1 VIAIDTRRELMG
13 KSISIW
19 FKNPDIFQSSE
30 LLPEKQMQLPVITAS
45 SVLQEQVLPILPLKR
60 MFRAGLKASA
70 IILFAL
76 SLTATLNI
84 GSASSQSLS
93 VLTQHNDNNR
103 TGANL
108 NEHIF
113 NTSNV
118 NQKQFAKL
126 FVRPVDGHIYA
137 QPLYLS
143 NIQFPDLK
151 FHNVVYVATMHNT
164 VYAFDAD
171 DPKASQPLWSVNLGP
186 SVPLPDPNIGPPGFS
201 LIHVE
206 IGILSTPVISLANNV
221 IYVVS
226 ANKDPNSSQ
235 PSAYTHALHALDI
248 RTGQEML
255 GGPVNISAQYN
266 GTAADA
272 VDGVISLVDHM
283 QLQRPAL
290 LLSNE
295 KIYIS
300 FGSIDDLVPCHGWI
314 LAYDANTLAQ
324 VAVLNTTPDA
334 VTPTIQLPGMG
345 SIWQG
350 GQGPA
355 ADAAGNVYFLTG
367 NGDFNGYSTPTPT
380 DLADCIVKLSPS
392 LQLLDWFSPYNNN
405 YLNSLDADVGSGA
418 ALLIPGTNLLVG
430 IGKECKMY
438 LADTNNLG
446 HFDPTKDNLVQP
458 PFFAYTQSDPAGSHV
473 VRGGCVF
480 WSSQIGEFIYVSPA
494 TAAVKAFQLTGGI
507 IQPTSPV
514 SQSVNIMG
522 AAGGW
527 MSLSSNGMTAGTGIL
542 WVSGFSPPS
551 GPNGTLHAYNAEN
564 LQQELWNSE
573 MNTSRD
579 SVGLSAKFCPPTIAN
594 GKVYLATFS
603 KYLAVYGILH
613 HDIPGSLYLL
623 LD

>member
-1 VIAIDTRRELMG
+1 MG
-13 KSISIW
+13 KSISIYL
-19 FKNPDIFQSSE
+19 KNPDIFPSSE
-30 LLPEKQMQLPVITAS
+30 ILPEKQMQLPLMTAA
-45 SVLQEQVLPILPLKR
+45 SVLQEQKLPILPLKR
-60 MFRAGLKASA
+60 MFRACLKASV
-70 IILFAL
+70 IILLAL

-84 GSASSQSLS
+84 GSASSQSAS

-108 NEHIF
+108 NEHIL

-118 NQKQFAKL
+118 NPKRFGKL

-171 DPKASQPLWSVNLGP
+171 DPKASVPLWSVNLGP
-186 SVPLPDPNIGPPGFS
+186 SVPLPDPNIGPSGFN
-201 LIHVE
+201 LIQVE
-206 IGILSTPVISLANNV
+206 IGILSTPVISLANNL

-255 GGPVNISAQYN
+255 GGPVKISAQYN

-272 VDGVISLVDHM
+272 INGVIYLVDHM

-300 FGSIDDLVPCHGWI
+300 FGSVDDRVPCHGWI

-345 SIWQG
+345 SIWQS

-392 LQLLDWFSPYNNN
+392 LQLLDWFSPHNNN
-405 YLNSLDADVGSGA
+405 YLNSLDGDVGSGG

-430 IGKECKMY
+430 IGKECNMY

-446 HFDPTKDNLVQP
+446 HFNPTIDDQLVQP
-458 PFFAYTQSDPAGSHV
+458 PFFAVAPPDPPGIHP
-473 VRGGCVF
+473 VRGTCVF
-480 WSSQIGEFIYVSPA
+480 WSSQIGEFIYVSPENA
-494 TAAVKAFQLTGGI
+494 SIKAYQLTGGI

-514 SQSVNIMG
+514 SQSVNLMG
-522 AAGGW
+522 RSGGW
-527 MSLSSNGMTAGTGIL
+527 MSLSSNGMTSGTGVL
-542 WVSGFSPPS
+542 WVSGYSPPS
-551 GPNGTLHAYNAEN
+551 TSFGTLHAYNAEN

-579 SVGLSAKFCPPTIAN
+579 SMGLQAKFCPPTIAN